1 MVGGCQVMKEIEKE
15 NNIRILT
22 LLEAIIYLIDQNA
35 ELIEIV
41 NRTTSSTPPSKRK
54 LEGN

>member
-1 MVGGCQVMKEIEKE
+1 MKEIEKE